1 MTVSKTGG
9 EVRNDGGFVKTESL
23 AETNYQIFHYIH
35 FKAGIYYL
43 SSDYISPVMFLL
55 WFAS

>member
-1 MTVSKTGG
+1 MKISKSGREDPNG
-9 EVRNDGGFVKTESL
+9 GGFLKTESL
-23 AETNYQIFHYIH
+23 AETNCQIFHYIH
-35 FKAGIYYL
+35 FKASIYYL

>member
-1 MTVSKTGG
+1 MTISKTGG
-9 EVRNDGGFVKTESL
+9 KDRNGWDFLKMESL
-23 AETNYQIFHYIH
+23 AETNCQIFHYIH

>member
-1 MTVSKTGG
+1 MVEIFLKTA
-9 EVRNDGGFVKTESL
+9 FL
-23 AETNYQIFHYIH
+23 AETNCQIFHYIH